1 MTDKFIEKVYITLQI
16 KISLDIFNQDLE
28 RFLME
33 TNARKLY
40 RIYILTNK
48 NQKYYNYYDYYLYLL
63 LCTDIL
69 LERIM

>member
-1 MTDKFIEKVYITLQI
+1 MTDKFIEQVYITLQI

-48 NQKYYNYYDYYLYLL
+48 NQKYDNYYGFYLYLI
-63 LCTDIL
+63 LCSEI
-69 LERIM
+69 ERIY